1 MKYLSNSCLLLTDK
15 DNNRFINSDVF
26 MRLDKFVCKST
37 ALTKAEAIVHIED
50 GDIKVNGNVNTDI
63 SAQVH
68 ENNEITFAGE
78 QLSPRPFR
86 YLLMNKPAQTICSN
100 IDEVYPSLFNYIDIE
115 RPQELHIVGRL
126 DADTTGL
133 VLITDDGRWSFN
145 ITSPNKLCPK
155 VYRVHLRQPID
166 ISAKALFAQG
176 IKLQGELQ
184 LTAPATLA
192 IVDDKQVL
200 LTITEGKFHQ
210 VKRMFASIG
219 NKVVGL
225 HRESIGCVTLDVDE
239 GQWRYLTVDEIND
252 LNP

>member
-1 MKYLSNSCLLLTDK
+1 
-15 DNNRFINSDVF
+15 

-37 ALTKAEAIVHIED
+37 AFTKTQAITFITQ
-50 GDIKVNGNVNTDI
+50 GDVTVNGEVITDI
-63 SAQVH
+63 ATQVH
-68 ENNEITFAGE
+68 ENNDVALNGE
-78 QLSPRPFR
+78 RLYPRPFR
-86 YLLMNKPAQTICSN
+86 YLLMHKPAQTICSN

-115 RPQELHIVGRL
+115 HPQELHIVGRL

-155 VYRVHLRQPID
+155 VYRVQLRQSID
-166 ISAKALFAQG
+166 ESAIPLFAQG
-176 IKLQGELQ
+176 IKLQGETQ
-184 LTAPATLA
+184 LTAPATLI
-192 IVDDKQVL
+192 IVNDKQVL

-225 HRESIGCVTLDVDE
+225 HREAIGCVTLDVNE
-239 GQWRYLTVDEIND
+239 GQWRYLTVDEFQA
-252 LNP
+252 LGQ

>member
-1 MKYLSNSCLLLTDK
+1 
-15 DNNRFINSDVF
+15 

-37 ALTKAEAIVHIED
+37 ALTKAQVIAAIAR
-50 GDIKVNGNVNTDI
+50 GDVTVNGEVITDI
-63 SAQVH
+63 ATQVH
-68 ENNEITFAGE
+68 ENNDITLLGE
-78 QLSPRPFR
+78 RLYPRPFR
-86 YLLMNKPAQTICSN
+86 YLLMHKPSQTICSN

-155 VYRVHLRQPID
+155 VYRVQLRQPID
-166 ISAKALFAQG
+166 ASAKQLFAQG
-176 IKLQGELQ
+176 IKLQGEAQ
-184 LTAPATLA
+184 LTAPAMLT

-210 VKRMFASIG
+210 VKRMLASIG
-219 NKVVGL
+219 NKVVSL
-225 HRESIGCVTLDVDE
+225 HRESIGSVTLDVDE
-239 GQWRYLTVDEIND
+239 GQWRYLTVDEIKA
-252 LNP
+252 LSQ

>member
-166 ISAKALFAQG
+166 ISANALFAQG

-200 LTITEGKFHQ
+200 LMITEGKFHQ